1 MVDAVTVSE
10 IEKARRAS
18 SPRRLANREEL
29 KYMSQHIV
37 LVTSEII
44 SASVWIQLGW
54 DKPMSEFYMVV
65 FESLPG
71 AKYYDEGKVLYSN
84 TLDPKGSGRELDYFK
99 ELVSRLGLDV
109 PESLWTA
116 AAEDKLSNVVNRTV
130 FYSSEG
136 CEIEA
141 PWPEHA

>member
-1 MVDAVTVSE
+1 
-10 IEKARRAS
+10 
-18 SPRRLANREEL
+18 
-29 KYMSQHIV
+29 MSQHII
-37 LVTSEII
+37 LVSSKII

-65 FESLPG
+65 FENLPG
-71 AKYYDEGKVLYSN
+71 AAFYDEGNVLYSN
-84 TLDPKGSGRELDYFK
+84 SLDPNGSGKDLDYFK
-99 ELVSRLGLDV
+99 ELASRLGLDV

-116 AAEDKLSNVVNRTV
+116 AREDKSSNVVNRTV
-130 FYSSEG
+130 FYSPEG